1 MDCNLIVSFSAIFIA
16 VATLAVTIWQG
27 IITRKHNI
35 LSVKPI
41 PDILISNF
49 ENRIAVTIE
58 NKGTGALI
66 IKSFRAYCGNE
77 SKSNIIDWMPILPNG
92 IYWSNWLRDFEGSAL
107 KPLESKVL
115 LEFTLDHKNNNQA
128 EARDIIRK
136 SLSKISVEFEYT
148 DVYNNKMNFPLH
160 FLSSTFGKYNK

>member
-1 MDCNLIVSFSAIFIA
+1 MDSNFIVSISAIFIA
-16 VATLAVTIWQG
+16 LASLAVTIWQG

-49 ENRIAVTIE
+49 ENRIAVSLE

-66 IKSFRAYCGNE
+66 IKSFKAYCGKE

-92 IYWSNWLRDFEGSAL
+92 IFWANWLRDFEGSAL
-107 KPLESKVL
+107 KPLESIVL
-115 LEFTLDHKNNNQA
+115 LEYTLDHRDKKHT

-136 SLSKISVEFEYT
+136 SLSKISIEFEYT
-148 DVYNNKMNFPLH
+148 DVYNTKMFFPLH

>member
-1 MDCNLIVSFSAIFIA
+1 MDSNFIVSISAIFIA
-16 VATLAVTIWQG
+16 LASLAVTIWQG

-49 ENRIAVTIE
+49 ENKIAVTLE

-77 SKSNIIDWMPILPNG
+77 SKSNIIDWMPILDDG

-115 LEFTLDHKNNNQA
+115 LEFTLDDHDKKQT

-136 SLSKISVEFEYT
+136 SLSKISIEIEYT
-148 DVYNNKMNFPLH
+148 DIYNTKMFFPLH
-160 FLSSTFGKYNK
+160 FLSSTFGKYYK